1 MCAFIARRVG
11 GIRYLR
17 QAVSDVARDEALPA
31 DRRAL
36 VERLLALMGQDRT
49 AESAALRT
57 RLVEYAA
64 NVSDTALAAFLGRL
78 RTTGEDWGYEA
89 PDPVARDLSRLALD
103 VMLEPGSAV
112 EGAAALHGARGR
124 PAILLPNHLAFV
136 DANAL
141 DALLFRSGL
150 SDVLGGLA
158 VLVGPKVFSLP
169 LRRVASL
176 CFGTVKIPQSTSRAT
191 GEAVMSPREVAR
203 ISAESIR
210 VAQSR
215 LDAGER
221 LLVFVEGSR
230 SRNARLERAL
240 AGVTRYLEHPG
251 LLLIPVGLAGTEKI
265 VAIGDESLH
274 PARATARFGAP
285 IDAALLLARCK
296 HRRQLVMDVVGLR
309 IASLLPESY
318 RGVYAS
324 ADPALEPA
332 REIAES
338 L

>member
-1 MCAFIARRVG
+1 
-11 GIRYLR
+11 
-17 QAVSDVARDEALPA
+17 VSDAAPAENLPT

-36 VERLLALMGQDRT
+36 VEQLLALMGQDRT
-49 AESAALRT
+49 AESAALRAK
-57 RLVEYAA
+57 LVAFA
-64 NVSDTALAAFLGRL
+64 DSVSDAALGTFLRRM
-78 RTTGEDWGYEA
+78 RTTGEDWGYHA

-103 VMLEPGSAV
+103 VLLEPGSSV
-112 EGAAALHGARGR
+112 EGADALRAARGR

-141 DALLFRSGL
+141 DALVFRGGL
-150 SDVLGGLA
+150 ADVLGPLA

-176 CFGTVKIPQSTSRAT
+176 CFGTVKIPQSTSRASD
-191 GEAVMSPREVAR
+191 EAVMPPREVAR

-215 LDAGER
+215 LDANER

-240 AGVTRYLEHPG
+240 AGVTRYLEYPG
-251 LLLIPVGLAGTEKI
+251 LLLLPVGLVGTERI
-265 VAIGDESLH
+265 VSIGSEHLH
-274 PARATARFGAP
+274 AARAHARFGAP
-285 IDAALLLARCK
+285 IEASLLLERCK
-296 HRRQLVMDVVGLR
+296 RRRQLVMDAVGFK
-309 IASLLPESY
+309 IASVLPEAY
-318 RGVYAS
+318 RGVYAGG
-324 ADPALEPA
+324 DPALEPA

-338 L
+338 V